1 MAKKEIRCCLECGR
15 DTTRDSQ
22 ICKICM
28 PHYHRSNSKTEQIGR
43 RAMPTDRLFEDVEHG
58 ENERP
63 SLRYDLR

>member
-15 DTTRDSQ
+15 DTTRDCQ

-43 RAMPTDRLFEDVEHG
+43 SALPTDRLLDDSQDDS
-58 ENERP
+58 RP
-63 SLRYDLR
+63 PLRHDLR